1 VGKEKD
7 SDFLIW
13 STADI
18 YGPMNAVAWLVPI
31 NLSRCDFDVLTRMSV
46 TKFDGKNSAL
56 ENDRYAME
64 RIPVP
69 PRGFTRR
76 ENQSSYY
83 SRSSVMK
90 CFLDHLFRPEQLFS
104 YKGPHPEKELK
115 PMARICRLSDH
126 ANWLRWCSGSCN
138 MPQGDQLS

>member
-1 VGKEKD
+1 
-7 SDFLIW
+7 
-13 STADI
+13 
-18 YGPMNAVAWLVPI
+18 MNAVSWLVPI
-31 NLSRCDFDVLTRMSV
+31 NLSSCDFDVLTRMSV

-76 ENQSSYY
+76 GNQSSYY

-90 CFLDHLFRPEQLFS
+90 CFLDHLFRPEPLSS
-104 YKGPHPEKELK
+104 YKVPDPEKWLQ
-115 PMARICRLSDH
+115 PIASICSPSH
-126 ANWLRWCSGSCN
+126 HPNCS
-138 MPQGDQLS
+138 